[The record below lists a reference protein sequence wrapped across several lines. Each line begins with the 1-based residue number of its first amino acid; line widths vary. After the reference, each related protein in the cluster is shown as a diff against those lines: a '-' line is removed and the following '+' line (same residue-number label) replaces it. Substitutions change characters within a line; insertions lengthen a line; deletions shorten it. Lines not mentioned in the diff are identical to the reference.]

1 MCDVR
6 GDSAWQRMP
15 LGVTVVCRGFPWR
28 VARVEIT
35 DGVAAIDVH
44 RAAADAP
51 PLSTFL
57 SPFDRLAACGEVPG
71 WRQASRHRLR
81 HVIAAL
87 DGAWPDA
94 PLASVASAT
103 SAPWPHQL
111 VPALAMTQGR
121 GTRILL
127 ADEVGLGKTM
137 AAGLAIAELI
147 ARGLAARVLLLT
159 PAGLRDQ
166 WRTELAHHLRMA
178 AEVVDARVLANLVRD
193 VPADRSP
200 WLGSGCR
207 ILSLDFAKQPAVL
220 RSLAQEIW
228 DALVIDE
235 AHTVSGDSQRAA
247 AARALAL
254 RSRFV
259 LLLTATPHN
268 GMPQSFRKL
277 VSLGLHGDRDP
288 IVWVRR
294 GRIDL
299 GFNQARKTRTWRL
312 HSTAAEIDVQRAL
325 HAYAA
330 RVDNG
335 RRPEA
340 RLAMIVLKKRAL
352 SSPDALLCSLRRR
365 LECLTGRD
373 VPALSTASLPF
384 DAGESDDGD
393 DVQPAAL
400 AARGFADHNSELDAL
415 RALAALADKARHNA
429 TKYGLLDRIVSRTTE
444 PAIVFTEYRDT
455 LHAVAARLSL
465 RTSVAVI
472 HGGLDRVGRGDA
484 IRRFTRGDARI
495 LVATDAAAEGLNL
508 QARCRFVIHLDLP
521 WAPATLAQRV
531 GRVDR
536 IGQSR
541 EVRVW
546 HLASAGGHEEAVVSA
561 LAKRLRRIHH
571 EIGGAFPGEWAEFP
585 VGSSAHLGTDAEVA
599 RNDAGDLAPNAERVA
614 RAAHLFRSLQATIS
628 SQVHGDGRPPR
639 GVPWLRTGRL
649 TTLLRSGGVVFLF
662 TVFPRRRGEVRTH
675 VAVQIS
681 LTRVPRESPGLW
693 LPWLVARAAD
703 NAIHAVSSADLLCEC
718 AATRERELVRRAAGE
733 HRRLHG
739 RWQPA
744 LFDDR
749 ASRVID
755 VARDRIDKR
764 LDAHSRRL
772 DELSGTDDRPFVVPV
787 LALIVK

>member
-1 MCDVR
+1 MCDAH

-28 VARVEIT
+28 LKRVET
-35 DGVAAIDVH
+35 ADGVAAIDVH
-44 RAAADAP
+44 RAAVDAP
-51 PLSTFL
+51 SLSTLL
-57 SPFDRLAACGEVPG
+57 SPFDRLSACGEVLA

-87 DGAWPDA
+87 DGAWSEA
-94 PLASVASAT
+94 PLASLASTT

-111 VPALAMTQGR
+111 VPALAMTHGR
-121 GTRILL
+121 GMRILL

-137 AAGLAIAELI
+137 AAGLAIAELT
-147 ARGLAARVLLLT
+147 ARDLAARVLLLT

-166 WRTELAHHLRMA
+166 WRAELGHHLRMA

-220 RSLAQEIW
+220 RSLAQETW

-268 GMPQSFRKL
+268 GIPLSFRKL
-277 VSLGLHGDRDP
+277 ASLGFHGDRDP
-288 IVWVRR
+288 LVWIRR
-294 GRIDL
+294 GRLEL
-299 GFNQARKTRTWRL
+299 GVNQARKTRTWRL
-312 HSTAAEIDVQRAL
+312 HSTAAEIEVQRAL

-335 RRPEA
+335 QRPEA
-340 RLAMIVLKKRAL
+340 RLAMIVLKKRTL

-365 LECLTGRD
+365 LECLSGRD
-373 VPALSTASLPF
+373 VPVLATATLPF

-393 DVQPAAL
+393 DVQPASL
-400 AARGFADHNSELDAL
+400 AARGLADHHSELDAL
-415 RALAALADKARHNA
+415 RALAALADNARHNA
-429 TKYGLLDRIVSRTTE
+429 TKYRLLDRIVSRTTE
-444 PAIVFTEYRDT
+444 PAILFTEYRDT

-472 HGGLDRVGRGDA
+472 HGGLDRIGRGDA
-484 IRRFTRGDARI
+484 IRRFTHGDARI

-521 WAPATLAQRV
+521 WSPTTLTQRV

-541 EVRVW
+541 QVRVW
-546 HLASAGGHEEAVVSA
+546 HLATAGGHEEAVVSA
-561 LAKRLRRIHH
+561 LATRLRRIHR
-571 EIGGAFPGEWAEFP
+571 EIGGPFPSEWARLP
-585 VGSSAHLGTDAEVA
+585 ADSSTAAETDADVA

-614 RAAHLFRSLQATIS
+614 RAARLFRSLQAKVPL
-628 SQVHGDGRPPR
+628 QVHGDGRPPR
-639 GVPWLRTGRL
+639 GIPWLRTRRL
-649 TTLLRSGGVVFLF
+649 TKLLGSGVVFLF

-681 LTRVPRESPGLW
+681 LTRVPCESPRLW

-703 NAIHAVSSADLLCEC
+703 NAIHAVPPADLLCEC
-718 AATRERELVRRAAGE
+718 AASRETELQQRAAAE

-739 RWQPA
+739 RWQPS

-772 DELSGTDDRPFVVPV
+772 DELGATDDRPFVVPV